1 MCELLEF
8 EETEEKKTIPGE
20 RDGEG
25 ATEGQ
30 VQRAEERLLTVSRS
44 TRRAVPERER
54 ADEGYT
60 STLIVREVT
69 YGIASKKKT

>member
-1 MCELLEF
+1 MEF

-44 TRRAVPERER
+44 TRRAVPERE
-54 ADEGYT
+54 DEGYT